1 MSHYGSP
8 KNVKHYNPQVQ
19 LQDVHSD
26 SLHSLSENIITYQ
39 LSTYTLQSLCC
50 QIVGCRKKL
59 IICLIASEKNSCK
72 ISEK

>member
-39 LSTYTLQSLCC
+39 LSTYTLQSLC
-50 QIVGCRKKL
+50 
-59 IICLIASEKNSCK
+59 
-72 ISEK
+72 